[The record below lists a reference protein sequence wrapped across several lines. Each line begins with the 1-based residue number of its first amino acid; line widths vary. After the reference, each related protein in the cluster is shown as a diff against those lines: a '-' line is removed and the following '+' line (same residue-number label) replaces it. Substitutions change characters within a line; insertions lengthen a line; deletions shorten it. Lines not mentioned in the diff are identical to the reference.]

1 LSRGLTLQDPRGI
14 AAKPRDFFVL
24 ATRDGRRQNRSLHPW
39 TPPMSYSSNATGILL
54 AAGYG
59 VEVR

>member
-1 LSRGLTLQDPRGI
+1 MAAVKIDPS
-14 AAKPRDFFVL
+14 A
-24 ATRDGRRQNRSLHPW
+24 PW